1 MNKVIS
7 IAFLILL
14 SLIFIILQSTLFSP
28 RNLGIFRPDLNLIWI
43 IFLSLFSGVRGSAI
57 IALGNGYMMDV
68 LSGHMFGIYTLSRI
82 SVFAILKGF
91 SMNVYSQS
99 RVMQGIAIFF
109 GTIFAWSFIWA
120 VLEIKSNL
128 EFSVSFVGVLVQS
141 VVNTTVG
148 IPLFWVIKRLY
159 AQI

>member
-1 MNKVIS
+1 MNKILSV
-7 IAFLILL
+7 AFLILL
-14 SLIFIILQSTLFSP
+14 SFVFIILQSTILSP
-28 RNLGIFRPDLNLIWI
+28 RHLGIFRPDLNLIWI
-43 IFLSLFSGVRGSAI
+43 IFLSLFSQVRGSAI

-99 RVMQGIAIFF
+99 RIMQGIAIFF
-109 GTIFAWSFIWA
+109 GTLFAWGFIWA
-120 VLEIKSNL
+120 VLEIKSSL
-128 EFSVSFVGVLVQS
+128 EFSVSFVSVFVQS
-141 VVNTTVG
+141 VVNTMIG

>member
-7 IAFLILL
+7 AALFILL
-14 SLIFIILQSTLFSP
+14 SIVFIILQSTLFSP
-28 RNLGIFRPDLNLIWI
+28 RNLGVFHPDLNLIWI
-43 IFLSLFSGVRGSAI
+43 IFLSLFSEVRGSAI

-68 LSGHMFGIYTLSRI
+68 LSGHMFGIYTLSRL

-99 RVMQGIAIFF
+99 GVIQGVAIFL
-109 GTIFAWSFIWA
+109 GTLFAWGFIWA

-128 EFSVSFVGVLVQS
+128 NFGISFLEVFVQS
-141 VVNTTVG
+141 VVNTIVG
-148 IPLFWVIKRLY
+148 IPLFWVIKRVN
-159 AQI
+159 AKI

>member
-1 MNKVIS
+1 MSKILSV
-7 IAFLILL
+7 AFLVLL
-14 SLIFIILQSTLFSP
+14 SFVFIIFQSTVLSP
-28 RNLGIFRPDLNLIWI
+28 RHLGVFRPDLNLIWI

-99 RVMQGIAIFF
+99 RIMQAIAIFF
-109 GTIFAWSFIWA
+109 GTLFAWGFIWA
-120 VLEIKSNL
+120 VFEIRSSL
-128 EFSVSFVGVLVQS
+128 EFSVSFVGVLVQG
-141 VVNTTVG
+141 VVNTTIG
-148 IPLFWVIKRLY
+148 IPLFWAVKRLY